1 MQNLLKISA
10 CFTILQYF
18 MSLYVGMDVWRFRLK
33 TEGWSL
39 LMKLAKL
46 VSLHNMTGNEQHK
59 TSAYNSQ
66 SNGICEQQN
75 RTIKDS
81 LMKVLDGN
89 PCDWP
94 NIIEG
99 VLFAHRVSK
108 HTSTTFSPFF
118 FMYNRDP
125 TLPIDVKYSL
135 VGIEG
140 NESECPFDKETFDAM
155 LTTAISMTAN
165 IHQTAGEKICSAQE
179 KVVNFH
185 LNDLTHSQF
194 IRYQIRIFVP
204 MEH

>member
-1 MQNLLKISA
+1 
-10 CFTILQYF
+10 
-18 MSLYVGMDVWRFRLK
+18 
-33 TEGWSL
+33 
-39 LMKLAKL
+39 
-46 VSLHNMTGNEQHK
+46 
-59 TSAYNSQ
+59 
-66 SNGICEQQN
+66 
-75 RTIKDS
+75 
-81 LMKVLDGN
+81 
-89 PCDWP
+89 
-94 NIIEG
+94 
-99 VLFAHRVSK
+99 
-108 HTSTTFSPFF
+108 
-118 FMYNRDP
+118 MYNRDP